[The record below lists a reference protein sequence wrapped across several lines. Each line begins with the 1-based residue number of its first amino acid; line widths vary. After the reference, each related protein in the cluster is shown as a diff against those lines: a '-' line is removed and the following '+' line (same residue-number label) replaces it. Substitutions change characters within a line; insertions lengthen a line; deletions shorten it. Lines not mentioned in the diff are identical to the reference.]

1 MQKNNQGYML
11 AETIIALT
19 VIATVITMVYAI
31 TMNNYIKQNNE
42 LIKYNTAE
50 GLYSAKNVKKYF
62 YNKEL
67 EYIEQAKIS
76 DYIDITD
83 EDGTLVNELN
93 IKKIYF
99 SKYVMTSAFINQKS
113 IPYPIRKDLNT
124 INPEESSNEAKKCG
138 YRYVLIFKDNSYSS
152 VGVNCVD

>member
-67 EYIEQAKIS
+67 YC
-76 DYIDITD
+76 
-83 EDGTLVNELN
+83 VN
-93 IKKIYF
+93 
-99 SKYVMTSAFINQKS
+99 
-113 IPYPIRKDLNT
+113 R
-124 INPEESSNEAKKCG
+124 
-138 YRYVLIFKDNSYSS
+138 DNSKS
-152 VGVNCVD
+152 VF

>member
-19 VIATVITMVYAI
+19 VIATVITIVYAI

-62 YNKEL
+62 YTKEL
-67 EYIEQAKIS
+67 EFIEQAKNN
-76 DYIDITD
+76 DYIDITN
-83 EDGTLVNELN
+83 EDASLMNELSV
-93 IKKIYF
+93 KKLYF
-99 SKYVMTSAFINQKS
+99 SKYVMTNSLINEKVF
-113 IPYPIRKDLNT
+113 PYPVRKDLNS
-124 INPEESSNEAKKCG
+124 INPSTSSDEAKKCG
-138 YRYVLIFKDNSYSS
+138 YRYILLFKDNSYST